1 MKRFETDLT
10 DKQWAI
16 IEPFILQTRTKP
28 CSIDMR
34 EVVNAIL
41 YVFKTGIKRH
51 IIVDAD
57 GGYRG
62 KVVKQFV
69 HRKGLKLKVI
79 KKARTD
85 LRYCHAVG

>member
-1 MKRFETDLT
+1 
-10 DKQWAI
+10 
-16 IEPFILQTRTKP
+16 
-28 CSIDMR
+28 MR

-41 YVFKTGIKRH
+41 YVLKTGIKRH

-57 GGYRG
+57 GGYWG

-79 KKARTD
+79 KKAKNGFNVLQRSWVVERSFAW
-85 LRYCHAVG
+85 LGGFRV